1 MKILFFMYNM
11 EIGGTRRSLLNLLE
25 KMVKAG
31 VQCDLLLFSPY
42 GDFMNQIPHG
52 VRVLHGDIL
61 MQSIYATK
69 QTLKKYAPSYLV
81 LMKAVQKILKKVF
94 GEKRFYDH
102 VMRGYAKRH
111 FKNNDYDA
119 VIAFQEGDCVKFA
132 TYVPS
137 PCRLAWIHN
146 DYGNLQGEQRGT
158 PAIFSKL
165 DSILFVAE
173 GTRRTFVEAY
183 PQFAD
188 KMRVIPNILPQ
199 DRIRESAS
207 DDDAERI
214 FTDPNRIHIVSVGRV
229 ARQKAFERIP
239 EVLDGLGTL
248 SQRIEWSVIGDGPD
262 LPRLREELE
271 TKGLQDCVRF
281 IGARNNPFPLVRQA
295 DLYVLTSLYESQ
307 PMVVMEALT
316 LGVPVLSTDFASV
329 RELLG
334 NKPFGVIC
342 ENSVAGLTDSL
353 RRLLESPKEIQS
365 MQQSAKEY
373 EYDNDAIIFAIVGL
387 IRR

>member
-1 MKILFFMYNM
+1 MKILFVMYNM

-271 TKGLQDCVRF
+271 SKGLQDCVRF

>member
-1 MKILFFMYNM
+1 MKILFVMYNM

-295 DLYVLTSLYESQ
+295 DLYILTSLYESQ

>member
-1 MKILFFMYNM
+1 MKILFVMYNM

-248 SQRIEWSVIGDGPD
+248 SQRIEWSVIVDGQD

>member
-1 MKILFFMYNM
+1 MKILFVMYNM

-373 EYDNDAIIFAIVGL
+373 EYDNDAIISAIVGL

>member
-1 MKILFFMYNM
+1 MKILFVMYNM

-81 LMKAVQKILKKVF
+81 LMKAIQKILKKVF

>member
-1 MKILFFMYNM
+1 MKILFVMYNM

-61 MQSIYATK
+61 MQSIYTTK

-146 DYGNLQGEQRGT
+146 DYSNLQGEQRGT

>member
-1 MKILFFMYNM
+1 MKILFVMYNM

-61 MQSIYATK
+61 MQNIYATK

>member
-1 MKILFFMYNM
+1 MKILFVMYNM

-137 PCRLAWIHN
+137 PCSLAWIHN

>member
-1 MKILFFMYNM
+1 MKILFVMYNM

-387 IRR
+387 ILR

>member
-1 MKILFFMYNM
+1 MKILFVMYNM

-188 KMRVIPNILPQ
+188 KMWVIPNILPQ

>member
-1 MKILFFMYNM
+1 MKILFVMYNM

-342 ENSVAGLTDSL
+342 ENSVVGLTDSL

>member
-1 MKILFFMYNM
+1 MKILFVMYNM

-158 PAIFSKL
+158 PAIFGKL

>member
-1 MKILFFMYNM
+1 MKILFVMYNM

-342 ENSVAGLTDSL
+342 ENSVAGVTDSL

>member
-1 MKILFFMYNM
+1 MKILFVMYNM

-31 VQCDLLLFSPY
+31 VQCDLLLFSSY

>member
-1 MKILFFMYNM
+1 MKILFVMYNM

-342 ENSVAGLTDSL
+342 ENSVAGLTESL

>member
-1 MKILFFMYNM
+1 MKILFVMYNM
-11 EIGGTRRSLLNLLE
+11 EIGGTRRSLLNLME
-25 KMVKAG
+25 EMVKAG

-94 GEKRFYDH
+94 GEKRFYDW
-102 VMRGYAKRH
+102 VMRGYANRH
-111 FKNNDYDA
+111 FNSNDYDA
-119 VIAFQEGDCVKFA
+119 VIAFQEGDCVKFV

-207 DDDAERI
+207 ADDTERI
-214 FTDPNRIHIVSVGRV
+214 FTDLNRIHIVSVGRV

-239 EVLDGLGTL
+239 EVLDGLGAL
-248 SQRIEWSVIGDGPD
+248 SQRIEWAVIGDGPD
-262 LPRLREELE
+262 LPRLRNELE
-271 TKGLQDCVRF
+271 AKGLQDRVHF
-281 IGARNNPFPLVRQA
+281 IGARNKPFPLVRQA

-334 NKPFGVIC
+334 DKPFGMIC

-353 RRLLESPKEIQS
+353 RQLLESPEKIRS
-365 MQQSAKEY
+365 MQKSAKEY
-373 EYDNDAIIFAIVGL
+373 EYDNDAIISAIVGL

>member
-1 MKILFFMYNM
+1 MKILFVMYNM

-25 KMVKAG
+25 KMVNAG

>member
-1 MKILFFMYNM
+1 MKILFVMYNM

-271 TKGLQDCVRF
+271 TKSLQDCVRF

>member
-1 MKILFFMYNM
+1 MKILFVMYNM

-25 KMVKAG
+25 KMVSAG
-31 VQCDLLLFSPY
+31 VKCDLLLFSPY

-69 QTLKKYAPSYLV
+69 QTLKKYGASYLV
-81 LMKAVQKILKKVF
+81 LLKAVQKILKKVF
-94 GEKRFYDH
+94 GEKRFYDR

-158 PAIFSKL
+158 TAIFSKL

-173 GTRRTFVEAY
+173 GTRGTFVEAY

-207 DDDAERI
+207 VDDAERI
-214 FTDPNRIHIVSVGRV
+214 FADPDRIHIISVGRV

-262 LPRLREELE
+262 LPRLLDELE
-271 TKGLQDCVRF
+271 TKGLQDRVHF
-281 IGARNNPFPLVRQA
+281 IGARNNPFPLVSQA

-353 RRLLESPKEIQS
+353 CRLLESPEEIRS
-365 MQQSAKEY
+365 MQKSAKQY
-373 EYDNDAIIFAIVGL
+373 EYDNDAIISSIVGL

>member
-1 MKILFFMYNM
+1 MKILFVMYNM

-271 TKGLQDCVRF
+271 TKGLLACVRF

>member
-1 MKILFFMYNM
+1 MRS
-11 EIGGTRRSLLNLLE
+11 GT
-25 KMVKAG
+25 
-31 VQCDLLLFSPY
+31 Y
-42 GDFMNQIPHG
+42 
-52 VRVLHGDIL
+52 
-61 MQSIYATK
+61 
-69 QTLKKYAPSYLV
+69 
-81 LMKAVQKILKKVF
+81 
-94 GEKRFYDH
+94 
-102 VMRGYAKRH
+102 
-111 FKNNDYDA
+111 KNNDYDA

-262 LPRLREELE
+262 LPAFVKSWKPKACRIACVSSEPATTRSRL
-271 TKGLQDCVRF
+271 CVR
-281 IGARNNPFPLVRQA
+281 RTCT
-295 DLYVLTSLYESQ
+295 Y
-307 PMVVMEALT
+307 
-316 LGVPVLSTDFASV
+316 
-329 RELLG
+329 
-334 NKPFGVIC
+334 
-342 ENSVAGLTDSL
+342 
-353 RRLLESPKEIQS
+353 
-365 MQQSAKEY
+365 
-373 EYDNDAIIFAIVGL
+373 
-387 IRR
+387 

>member
-1 MKILFFMYNM
+1 MKILFVMYNM

-31 VQCDLLLFSPY
+31 GQCDLLLFSPY

-199 DRIRESAS
+199 DRIRESAA

>member
-1 MKILFFMYNM
+1 MKILFVMYNM

-42 GDFMNQIPHG
+42 GDFTNQIPHG